1 MANGVYIAVS
11 GAQAELRKL
20 DVISNNL
27 ANNNTPGFKRD
38 RVNFREVLAK
48 SMLDDSQQDK
58 RFVEV
63 AGTHTDMSPGSMEE
77 TGNPLDLAIH
87 GDGFLKIQ
95 TPRGQRLIRGGTFMQ
110 GSNGTLMTSKGDA
123 LLGPD
128 GTPVAFPP
136 NGVTPVIDHDGN
148 LIVNSEVVGV
158 LALTEV
164 RDIAAIRKEEGGT
177 YATDPANMKEAESS
191 KLHQGYIE
199 HSNGDAVRIMVSL
212 VETQRH
218 YDTLHRAIETY
229 KDLDQKVTRIV
240 S

>member
-1 MANGVYIAVS
+1 MANGVYIALS

-48 SMLDDSQQDK
+48 SMVDDSQQDR

-63 AGTHTDMSPGSMEE
+63 AGTHTDMSPGSLEE
-77 TGNPLDLAIH
+77 TGNPLDLAIL
-87 GDGFLKIQ
+87 GEGFLKIR
-95 TPRGQRLIRGGTFMQ
+95 TPRGERLIRGGTFLQ
-110 GSNGTLMTSKGDA
+110 GTDGTLMTSKGDA

-128 GTPVAFPP
+128 GSPVVLPP
-136 NGVTPVIDHDGN
+136 NGVSPVIDHAGN
-148 LIVNSEVVGV
+148 LLVNKEVVGS

-164 RDIAAIRKEEGGT
+164 KDISAIRKEEGGV
-177 YATDPANMKEAESS
+177 YATDPANMQEAERSEV
-191 KLHQGYIE
+191 HQGYIE